1 MPRTLVSGVD
11 NVLEV
16 AVEADRGREP
26 CTTAREVNK
35 RSKELGYLP
44 QRGNIGRSHSR
55 QEPALK
61 HRVFA
66 GTVGLSCD
74 SAALYHQQQWGVRLS
89 GGHARG

>member
-44 QRGNIGRSHSR
+44 QRGNIGQVTLTS
-55 QEPALK
+55 
-61 HRVFA
+61 
-66 GTVGLSCD
+66 GTGSEAPSVCRDG
-74 SAALYHQQQWGVRLS
+74 GVIVR
-89 GGHARG
+89 